1 MNQIN
6 TEVKVSNQY
15 EETQNFSP
23 EESRMLDYDD
33 QPYGDDNI
41 LIRASKRRAFLYSA
55 SQL

>member
-6 TEVKVSNQY
+6 TEVKVSNQD

-33 QPYGDDNI
+33 QPYGDNNI

>member
-6 TEVKVSNQY
+6 TEVKVSYQG
-15 EETQNFSP
+15 EEAQIISP
-23 EESRMLDYDD
+23 EEGRMLDYDD

>member
-6 TEVKVSNQY
+6 TEVKVSNQD

-23 EESRMLDYDD
+23 KESRMLDYDD

-41 LIRASKRRAFLYSA
+41 LIRASKRRPFLYSA